1 MSPKTEAMSPDSA
14 GMDSVDM
21 IPAGKDTLIASGAI
35 HPFERQEI

>member
-1 MSPKTEAMSPDSA
+1 MSPKTEAMSPESA